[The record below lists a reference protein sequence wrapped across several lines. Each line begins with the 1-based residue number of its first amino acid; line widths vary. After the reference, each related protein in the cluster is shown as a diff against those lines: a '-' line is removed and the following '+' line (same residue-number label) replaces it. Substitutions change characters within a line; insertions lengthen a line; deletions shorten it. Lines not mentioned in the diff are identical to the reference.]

1 MTEAMVHWIEQGL
14 ARQQPWRRAATLA
27 VLVLGAG
34 IPVGAILGLLGG
46 LYGSVAL
53 LGLIVAAVMLRS
65 LMASLL
71 AVIAIICLLPFAAL
85 PVDIGFAPTL
95 LNLALGTLFFVW
107 IARLVTHREGALRM
121 DPPAVGVLAFAA
133 LAIVSFVAGLS
144 HATLT
149 ANVARRFG
157 EIILSILSF
166 LLIINVVNTPS
177 RLRLVIGALI
187 VCGFI
192 AALIGIVLYV
202 LPKDISIRLLS
213 TLRVVRYPAGPEV
226 LRHIEDNPDAAL
238 RATSTSVD
246 PNVLGGL
253 LVIVTALT
261 LPHLLVQRPILP
273 RPIIVA
279 MAVTMVLCLVL
290 TFSRS
295 SLGGLM
301 VAAALLGILRWRRL
315 LWLGVAF
322 LVVLVALPPARVYVS
337 HLIQGLLIGDLA
349 TQMRVGEYRD
359 AIRLISRYPWFGVG
373 FAGTPDIDTYLG
385 VSSVYLLI
393 AQEMGLIGLCSF
405 LLVLGVFVGR
415 FLRAQRHDLANSDVE
430 PLLYGCGVAVISAM
444 MAGLLDHYL
453 FNLSFPHASTLL
465 WMLLG
470 LGTVSIRLAQS
481 KVQEA
486 SP

>member
-1 MTEAMVHWIEQGL
+1 MQWIEQGL
-14 ARQQPWRRAATLA
+14 TRRQPWRRAATLA
-27 VLVLGAG
+27 VLVLSAG
-34 IPVGAILGLLGG
+34 ISVGAILGLLGG

-85 PVDIGFAPTL
+85 PIDIGFAPTL

-166 LLIINVVNTPS
+166 LLIINVVNTPG
-177 RLRLVIGALI
+177 RLRIVIGVLI

-192 AALIGIVLYV
+192 AALVGIVLYV
-202 LPKDISIRLLS
+202 LPRDLNIRLLS
-213 TLRVVRYPAGPEV
+213 MLRVVRYPAGPEV
-226 LRHIEDNPDAAL
+226 LRYIEDNPDAAL

-279 MAVTMVLCLVL
+279 MAATMVLCLVL

-322 LVVLVALPPARVYVS
+322 LVVLVALPPARVYVT

-393 AQEMGLIGLCSF
+393 AQEMGLIGLGSF
-405 LLVLGVFVGR
+405 LLVLGIFVGR
-415 FLRAQRHDLANSDVE
+415 FLRAQRHDLANSDIE
-430 PLLYGCGVAVISAM
+430 PLLYGCGVAVMGAM
-444 MAGLLDHYL
+444 VAGLLDHYL

-481 KVQEA
+481 EA
-486 SP
+486 KNALT

>member
-1 MTEAMVHWIEQGL
+1 
-14 ARQQPWRRAATLA
+14 
-27 VLVLGAG
+27 
-34 IPVGAILGLLGG
+34 
-46 LYGSVAL
+46 
-53 LGLIVAAVMLRS
+53 
-65 LMASLL
+65 
-71 AVIAIICLLPFAAL
+71 
-85 PVDIGFAPTL
+85 
-95 LNLALGTLFFVW
+95 
-107 IARLVTHREGALRM
+107 
-121 DPPAVGVLAFAA
+121 
-133 LAIVSFVAGLS
+133 
-144 HATLT
+144 
-149 ANVARRFG
+149 
-157 EIILSILSF
+157 
-166 LLIINVVNTPS
+166 
-177 RLRLVIGALI
+177 
-187 VCGFI
+187 
-192 AALIGIVLYV
+192 
-202 LPKDISIRLLS
+202 
-213 TLRVVRYPAGPEV
+213 
-226 LRHIEDNPDAAL
+226 
-238 RATSTSVD
+238 
-246 PNVLGGL
+246 
-253 LVIVTALT
+253 
-261 LPHLLVQRPILP
+261 
-273 RPIIVA
+273 
-279 MAVTMVLCLVL
+279 
-290 TFSRS
+290 
-295 SLGGLM
+295 M

-481 KVQEA
+481 EA
-486 SP
+486 QKALT

>member
-1 MTEAMVHWIEQGL
+1 MQWIEQGL
-14 ARQQPWRRAATLA
+14 TRRQPWSRAATLA
-27 VLVLGAG
+27 VLVLGVG
-34 IPVGAILGLLGG
+34 IPVGALLGLLGG

-53 LGLIVAAVMLRS
+53 LGLLAAAIMLRS

-95 LNLALGTLFFVW
+95 LNLALGTLFFIW

-121 DPPAVGVLAFAA
+121 DPPAIGVLAFAA
-133 LAIVSFVAGLS
+133 LAMVSFVAGLS
-144 HATLT
+144 HAALT

-166 LLIINVVNTPS
+166 ILIINVVNARN
-177 RLRLVIGALI
+177 RLRLVVGALI
-187 VCGFI
+187 LCGFV
-192 AALIGIVLYV
+192 AALIGIVLYI
-202 LPKDISIRLLS
+202 LPRDLSIRLLS
-213 TLRVVRYPAGPEV
+213 MLRVVRYPAGPEV
-226 LRHIEDNPDAAL
+226 LRHIEDNPEAAL

-273 RPIIVA
+273 RPIIMAMVA
-279 MAVTMVLCLVL
+279 TMVLCLVL

-301 VAAALLGILRWRRL
+301 VAAFLLGILRWRRL

-322 LVVLVALPPARVYVS
+322 LVVLVVLPPARIYVT
-337 HLIQGLLIGDLA
+337 HLIRGLLIGDLA

-393 AQEMGLIGLCSF
+393 AQEMGLIGLGNF
-405 LLVLGVFVGR
+405 LLVLGIFVGR
-415 FLRAQRHDLANSDVE
+415 FLMTQRRYPPGSDLE
-430 PLLYGCGVAVISAM
+430 PLLYGCGVAIMGAM
-444 MAGLLDHYL
+444 VAGLLDHYL

-470 LGTVSIRLAQS
+470 LGTVSIRLAHREIEQIS
-481 KVQEA
+481 AKNTH
-486 SP
+486 